1 MRAPLRLF
9 VLLCA
14 AAWSLC
20 AAVPTPKSYFGHEI
34 GADRTVLD
42 WDKVVSYFQEL
53 SKTSDRIRVQELGKS
68 TEGRPFLAAVIAAP
82 ETLQHLD
89 RYLTIQQQLADP
101 RRTTPAQAEPLFA
114 QGKAIVLITCSI
126 HASEIAST
134 HTAVEFAYRIL
145 TEDKPRFRAILRDTI
160 FLLVPSLNPDGVD
173 IVTRWYRK
181 TLGTPAEG
189 TDPPELWHHYVGH
202 DDNRDWYMFTQV
214 ETQLTISKLHNVWHP
229 QIVYDVHQQGPYA
242 SRLFVP
248 PWLDPTEPN
257 IDPILMQETNMM
269 GTAIASDLTAAGKS
283 GVALNAIYDFW
294 TPSRH
299 YQAFHGGL
307 RLLTESA
314 SARLATPVEVRPDQ
328 ISETALG
335 FRPREKSWNYLEPW
349 LGGTWRLR
357 DIIDYQLIAWESCLY
372 NAALHREELLRS
384 FYKVGQ
390 RQIARNDPWGFVVP
404 AQQRDPGATRKLL
417 ETLRFGMVEIGKAA
431 DGSAVIPM
439 RQPYSGWAKALL
451 ERQHYPEEHL
461 YPGGPPKRPYDV
473 TAHTLPLLMG
483 VDAKPISQPVDFSGE
498 WKAPPSA
505 SGPLLAAADTD
516 SWVAVNRAWKNGSS
530 VWRDPASGDFSLTG
544 RSGWKE
550 LRRPRIGLYRSW
562 MPNMDEGWTRWL
574 FEQFGF
580 AYTSLHNADIQ
591 AGGLRQRFDVLV
603 FADQS
608 SRNIDTGYANAL
620 PAEYLG
626 GLGPKGADTLR
637 EFAAAGGTLVFLNH
651 ASDYAIEHL
660 GVTATAVTGAAGFY
674 SPGSLLNIH
683 LDTRHPLAY
692 GVPGDLAI
700 WSEQSPAWDTQL
712 PVVARYTDAN
722 VLASGWLEGEKVI
735 AGRAAIIDAPV
746 GSGHIVLF
754 GMRPQYRGQS
764 YLTFKMFFNALL
776 LNAS

>member
-1 MRAPLRLF
+1 M
-9 VLLCA
+9 
-14 AAWSLC
+14 
-20 AAVPTPKSYFGHEI
+20 
-34 GADRTVLD
+34 
-42 WDKVVSYFQEL
+42 
-53 SKTSDRIRVQELGKS
+53 
-68 TEGRPFLAAVIAAP
+68 
-82 ETLQHLD
+82 
-89 RYLTIQQQLADP
+89 
-101 RRTTPAQAEPLFA
+101 
-114 QGKAIVLITCSI
+114 
-126 HASEIAST
+126 
-134 HTAVEFAYRIL
+134 
-145 TEDKPRFRAILRDTI
+145 
-160 FLLVPSLNPDGVD
+160 
-173 IVTRWYRK
+173 
-181 TLGTPAEG
+181 
-189 TDPPELWHHYVGH
+189 
-202 DDNRDWYMFTQV
+202 
-214 ETQLTISKLHNVWHP
+214 
-229 QIVYDVHQQGPYA
+229 
-242 SRLFVP
+242 
-248 PWLDPTEPN
+248 
-257 IDPILMQETNMM
+257 
-269 GTAIASDLTAAGKS
+269 
-283 GVALNAIYDFW
+283 
-294 TPSRH
+294 
-299 YQAFHGGL
+299 
-307 RLLTESA
+307 ESA
-314 SARLATPVEVRPDQ
+314 
-328 ISETALG
+328 AL
-335 FRPREKSWNYLEPW
+335 
-349 LGGTWRLR
+349 
-357 DIIDYQLIAWESCLY
+357 
-372 NAALHREELLRS
+372 
-384 FYKVGQ
+384 
-390 RQIARNDPWGFVVP
+390 
-404 AQQRDPGATRKLL
+404 
-417 ETLRFGMVEIGKAA
+417 
-431 DGSAVIPM
+431 
-439 RQPYSGWAKALL
+439 
-451 ERQHYPEEHL
+451 
-461 YPGGPPKRPYDV
+461 
-473 TAHTLPLLMG
+473 
-483 VDAKPISQPVDFSGE
+483 
-498 WKAPPSA
+498 A